1 MIWIFLFQIILYYI
15 ILSIFYLLSILYK
28 KSLSHWQNILYYIK
42 YTLKIA
48 SYIYW
53 LIYNH
58 NIFIL
63 FYKVIF
69 IKSFY
74 KVVTEARFA
83 RRPTGGRPYTHS
95 IQKNNQIIVCPEMS
109 WILFHIILY
118 YTILYLLSI
127 LYKKIFES
135 LTEYNILYKIYIKL
149 NCMVYILTH
158 IQSQYIHYL
167 L

>member
-1 MIWIFLFQIILYYI
+1 M
-15 ILSIFYLLSILYK
+15 
-28 KSLSHWQNILYYIK
+28 
-42 YTLKIA
+42 
-48 SYIYW
+48 YIYW
-53 LIYNH
+53 LTDNH
-58 NIFIL
+58 NIYII

-149 NCMVYILTH
+149 NCILYWLIYNHNIFILFYKVIFIKSFYKVVTKARFARRPTEGRPYTLT
-158 IQSQYIHYL
+158 IQKK
-167 L
+167 